1 MSIKKMDFDMKT
13 GERHKLS
20 KGFVEVNEVD
30 GGVRYYSLEGKLLN
44 SFSKEQQKKQ
54 SKITLI
60 CMKDC
65 ILTQKDNYWYALTY
79 MGDEICKFEATE
91 IEVYKNYVV
100 VKNGKEMKL
109 YDTERR
115 KFIGKNFDE
124 IWRWDE
130 LFVLKKAG
138 MHYLY
143 NVESKKIEEKF
154 QIYIVA
160 RYKRGKSFIFLYY
173 KDKCGLLIIEE
184 FKGDRG
190 KFSKVLPIRYQK
202 IKIEDEEFVAV
213 TKDGKEEHYPLEES
227 YCKEEDCYADTDNK
241 NNDYYKINFLNSIQ
255 ISFGEVVFLNE
266 KFILVRGDLKE
277 KRPCKY
283 YNLRGKYIGNSGIIT
298 DEFDGFCGENYIAT
312 ENMLALGGDNSSP
325 FVRNKDWKLYDY
337 AGNDLVGGGNFE
349 FKQSGKYYLGTSA
362 SGVENITYVF
372 SNKGKLLFTL
382 DNSEKILEVTDKYFK
397 ILDNTNKIWF
407 FDDKGKA
414 IFDKGIEKDMMM
426 NLYNGFAC
434 ERIKNGY
441 NVYDCNHGKFYY
453 IKADSLENMD
463 IVCELN
469 IFRVT
474 YEEKKGVILLN
485 SNGYKIIV
493 PVKYLEVKKYGEV
506 ILAQAEEWDDIY
518 DFDGTLIMSTK

>member
-1 MSIKKMDFDMKT
+1 MNENKMNFDMKV
-13 GERHKLS
+13 GERLKVS
-20 KGFVEVNEVD
+20 KGYVEVYQVD
-30 GGVRYYSLEGKLLN
+30 GGVRYYSLEGKLL
-44 SFSKEQQKKQ
+44 SRFSKEQMEKRSQP
-54 SKITLI
+54 TFI
-60 CMKDC
+60 CMENC

-79 MGDEICKFEATE
+79 IGTEMYKFKATE
-91 IEVYKNYVV
+91 LEVYKNYVV
-100 VKNGKEMKL
+100 IKNDKEMRL
-109 YDTERR
+109 YDTEKR
-115 KFIGKNFDE
+115 KFVGKTFDK

-130 LFVLKKAG
+130 LFVLKKDE

-143 NVESKKIEEKF
+143 NVESKKMEEKF
-154 QIYIVA
+154 QIYIFA
-160 RYKRGKSFIFLYY
+160 EHKRGKNFIFLYY
-173 KDKCGLLIIEE
+173 KDKCGLLIAE
-184 FKGDRG
+184 KYNK
-190 KFSKVLPIRYQK
+190 KFSKVLPIEYQK
-202 IKIEDEEFVAV
+202 IKI
-213 TKDGKEEHYPLEES
+213 KDVEIIAIKNGKKEHYPLKES
-227 YCKEEDCYADTDNK
+227 YCKEKNNHEDTNNK
-241 NNDYYKINFLNSIQ
+241 NKKMQSDYKINFLNSIQ
-255 ISFGEVVFLNE
+255 VSFGEELVLNE
-266 KFILVRGDLKE
+266 KFILVKRDLKE

-283 YNLRGKYIGNSGIIT
+283 YNLKGRYIGWSGIIR
-298 DEFDGFCGENYIAT
+298 DDSAYFCGENYIAT
-312 ENMLALGGDNSSP
+312 EKMLALGGDKSIP
-325 FVRNKDWKLYDY
+325 FGRNRDWKLYDY
-337 AGNDLVGGGNFE
+337 AGNDLFGGISFE
-349 FKQSGKYYLGTSA
+349 FEQIRGYYFGKPVSGA
-362 SGVENITYVF
+362 ENIIYVF

-493 PVKYLEVKKYGEV
+493 PVKYLKVKKYGEV